1 MIALVV
7 VSGLP
12 GTGKST
18 VAEHIARAIGAAHL
32 SKDIF
37 EAALWRS
44 GITRESG
51 AGWAA
56 YEQLGAVAEAQL
68 RVGLPV
74 VLDSVTP
81 NESIRSAWRDI
92 AARTGARFLAI
103 ECVCSDESV
112 HRSRL
117 DGRRRNISGW
127 PEVTWEQVVE
137 VRSRYEP
144 WTADRLVLDAAAPMN
159 DNLASAEAYVRG

>member
-1 MIALVV
+1 MSALIV

-18 VAEHIARAIGAAHL
+18 VAEHVALAMCAAHL

-44 GITRESG
+44 GITREAG
-51 AGWAA
+51 ADWAA

-68 RVGLPV
+68 RLGLPV

-81 NESIRSAWRDI
+81 NERIRSAWRDI
-92 AARTGARFLAI
+92 AARTGARFVAI
-103 ECVCSDESV
+103 ECVCSDESL

-117 DGRRRNISGW
+117 SVRNRNIPGW
-127 PEVTWEQVVE
+127 PEVSWDQVSE
-137 VRSRYEP
+137 IRSRYEP
-144 WTADRLVLDAAAPMN
+144 WTGERLVLDATRPM
-159 DNLASAEAYVRG
+159 DENLAAAVTYVRA

>member
-1 MIALVV
+1 VTALVV

-18 VAEHIARAIGAAHL
+18 VAEHIARTLGAALL

-37 EAALWRS
+37 EAALWRN

-51 AGWAA
+51 AGWAT

-68 RVGLPV
+68 RLGMPA
-74 VLDSVTP
+74 VLDSVAP
-81 NESIRSAWRDI
+81 NERIRAAWRDL
-92 AARTGARFLAI
+92 ASRAGARFSAI
-103 ECVCSDESV
+103 ECVCSDERL

-117 DGRRRNISGW
+117 EGRIRSISGW
-127 PEVTWEQVVE
+127 PEVTWEQVTE
-137 VRSRYEP
+137 IRARYEP
-144 WTADRLVLDAAAPMN
+144 WIGERLVLDATLPTSQ
-159 DNLASAEAYVRG
+159 NLESAESYVRR

>member
-7 VSGLP
+7 VGGLP

-18 VAEHIARAIGAAHL
+18 VAEHVARAIGAAHL

-68 RVGLPV
+68 RLGLPV

-81 NESIRSAWRDI
+81 NERIRSAWRDI
-92 AARTGARFLAI
+92 AARTGARFVAI
-103 ECVCSDESV
+103 ECVCSDEAV

-137 VRSRYEP
+137 VRTRYEP
-144 WTADRLVLDAAAPMN
+144 WAGERLVLDSTRSLNENFARL
-159 DNLASAEAYVRG
+159 DAYVRL